1 MYKKIKKIVNLL
13 KKKKISL
20 SVAESCTGGMLA
32 QNVTSINGASKIFKF
47 GIITYS
53 NQSKMKHLKIS
64 SKVINKYGSVS
75 EECCGAMVK
84 NLSKISNSKLNIAI
98 TGIAGP
104 DGGSK
109 DKPVG
114 LVYVGIKKGRTVIIK
129 ENKFKFK
136 KRNLIQLLTVKEIIK
151 LILKIIL

>member
-104 DGGSK
+104 KGGTK
-109 DKPVG
+109 KKPVG
-114 LVYVGIKKGRTVIIK
+114 LVFIVIKKDNMTKVKKYLFKNKDRESVRKNSVIK
-129 ENKFKFK
+129 SFE
-136 KRNLIQLLTVKEIIK
+136 LIEEFI
-151 LILKIIL
+151 